1 MRPSRS
7 TRLSQWHTIPS
18 HFHPS
23 GPSGPSAPPMASNH
37 SDEGVREAPTPTTS
51 QKACLG
57 ALFFSQTR
65 LVKGDPPFCTGISR
79 RRSYPAPVSSS
90 ETMPSG
96 AFNYICLGYSVHDPA
111 KLRSA
116 AANLKPVGVEPE

>member
-1 MRPSRS
+1 VRPSRS
-7 TRLSQWHTIPS
+7 RHTIPS
-18 HFHPS
+18 HFHPN
-23 GPSGPSAPPMASNH
+23 GPSAPPMASNH
-37 SDEGVREAPTPTTS
+37 PDEAVREAPTPTTS